1 MACVSCDQAT
11 LETVTVESAAPGG
24 GASRRRARINT
35 KLRSHGTIDGETVDT
50 TKDTFFDRNFP
61 GETEVLWFKF
71 QQAFLS
77 DYEAQLSGESSLSS
91 ECDISVSA
99 DRFRQYIF
107 YTSPLVLRMYLS
119 IALCYIF
126 LDSMVLHFVDA
137 SLLHQ
142 IPVNFFI

>member
-1 MACVSCDQAT
+1 MVCVSCVQAT
-11 LETVTVESAAPGG
+11 LETVTVLESAAPGG

-91 ECDISVSA
+91 DCDISVSA
-99 DRFRQYIF
+99 DWFRQYIF
-107 YTSPLVLRMYLS
+107 YTSPLVLRMYL
-119 IALCYIF
+119 A
-126 LDSMVLHFVDA
+126 
-137 SLLHQ
+137 
-142 IPVNFFI
+142 